1 MMIQD
6 RTFAAVVKNRNFFVL
21 WMAQI
26 LSQTA
31 QNGIH
36 FVQIILIETLTSST
50 AHMAVMILSFSLPA
64 VILSSIAGIAV
75 DRLSNKLVMLGSNA
89 IRVLTVATYI
99 VVIDRLGGWSLLMV
113 IYAVTFISSAIGQFF
128 APAEAT
134 TIPLLVGEERLL
146 TANALFNLTLIATQV
161 VGLVIVAPLSVKI
174 LGIKGSFAIVA
185 LMYLVAS
192 VLLSRIPR
200 DKPRLVVRSGAS
212 ILKTA
217 WEELR
222 EGWRYVASKRS
233 ILIAL
238 SQLTMTTTLLLM
250 MAMIAPGYSTRVLGM
265 RPEDAIFVFA
275 PAGVGMLAN
284 TFIVGRFGYRFRRE
298 VMSSIGFSAMVLS
311 LLGFGLAGFD
321 LPIWATIPKVP
332 AIMALSLTLGA
343 EISMVVIP
351 SETLLQEKSPP
362 ELRGRVIA
370 VYFLLAN
377 VVAIPIMLM
386 VGTMADRI
394 GIPEVVM
401 GVVFCLTI
409 IAAVTTYQAFRFR
422 GARGGLFDA
431 GTAIE
436 YYSHIDDE

>member
-1 MMIQD
+1 MTRD
-6 RTFAAVVKNRNFFVL
+6 RTFAAVVRNRNFFVL

-36 FVQIILIETLTSST
+36 FVQIVLIETLTRST

-64 VILSSIAGIAV
+64 VLLSSVAGIAV
-75 DRLSNKLVMLGSNA
+75 DRLSKKVVMLGSNGL
-89 IRVLTVATYI
+89 RVFTVVTYI
-99 VVIDRLGGWSLLMV
+99 VVLDRLGGWSLLMV

-146 TANALFNLTLIATQV
+146 TANALFNLTLIGTQV
-161 VGLVIVAPLSVKI
+161 VGLVIVAPLMVKV
-174 LGIKGSFAIVA
+174 LGIKGAFSTVA

-192 VLLSRIPR
+192 LLVSRIPR
-200 DKPRLVVRSGAS
+200 DKPRLVVESGAS
-212 ILKTA
+212 MLKTV

-222 EGWRYVASKRS
+222 EGWRYVASKRP

-238 SQLTMTTTLLLM
+238 SQLTTATTLLLM
-250 MAMIAPGYSTRVLGM
+250 MAMIAPGYATRVLGM
-265 RPEDAIFVFA
+265 LPEDAILVFA

-284 TFIVGRFGYRFRRE
+284 TFLVGRFGYRFRRE
-298 VMSSIGFSAMVLS
+298 VMSSLGFSAMVITLF
-311 LLGFGLAGFD
+311 GFGLAGFD
-321 LPIWATIPKVP
+321 LPLWSTIPKVSTV
-332 AIMALSLTLGA
+332 MLLSLMLGA
-343 EISMVVIP
+343 EMSLVVIP

-377 VVAIPIMLM
+377 LVAIPIMLV
-386 VGTMADRI
+386 VGTLADQI
-394 GIPEVVM
+394 GIARVLM
-401 GVVFCLTI
+401 GVVVILMV
-409 IAAVTTYQAFRFR
+409 IAATTTYQAFRLR
-422 GARGGLFDA
+422 RVGGGIFDA
-431 GTAIE
+431 DAAIE
-436 YYSHIDDE
+436 YYSHSGDE

>member
-1 MMIQD
+1 MTED
-6 RTFAAVVKNRNFFVL
+6 RTFAAVVRNRNFFVL

-36 FVQIILIETLTSST
+36 FVQIVLIETLTRST

-64 VILSSIAGIAV
+64 VLLSSVAGIAV
-75 DRLSNKLVMLGSNA
+75 DRLSNKVVMLASNGL
-89 IRVLTVATYI
+89 RVFTVVTYI
-99 VVIDRLGGWSLLMV
+99 VVLDRLGGWSLLMV

-146 TANALFNLTLIATQV
+146 TANALFNLTLIGTQV
-161 VGLVIVAPLSVKI
+161 VGLVIVAPLTVKV
-174 LGIKGSFAIVA
+174 LGIKGAFSTVA

-192 VLLSRIPR
+192 LLVSRIPR
-200 DKPRLVVRSGAS
+200 DKPRLVVESGAS
-212 ILKTA
+212 MLKTV

-222 EGWRYVASKRS
+222 EGWRYVASKRP

-238 SQLTMTTTLLLM
+238 SQLTTATTLLLM
-250 MAMIAPGYSTRVLGM
+250 MAMIAPGYATRVLGM
-265 RPEDAIFVFA
+265 LPEDAILVFA

-284 TFIVGRFGYRFRRE
+284 TFLVGRFGYRFRRE
-298 VMSSIGFSAMVLS
+298 VMSSLGFSAMVVTLF
-311 LLGFGLAGFD
+311 GFGLAGFD
-321 LPIWATIPKVP
+321 LPLWSTVPKVSTV
-332 AIMALSLTLGA
+332 MLLSLMLGA
-343 EISMVVIP
+343 EMSLVVIP

-377 VVAIPIMLM
+377 LVAIPIMLV
-386 VGTMADRI
+386 VGTLADQI
-394 GIPEVVM
+394 GIARVVM
-401 GVVFCLTI
+401 GVVVILMV
-409 IAAVTTYQAFRFR
+409 IAATTTYQAFRLR
-422 GARGGLFDA
+422 RVGGGLFDA
-431 GTAIE
+431 GAAIE
-436 YYSHIDDE
+436 YYSHSDEE

>member
-6 RTFAAVVKNRNFFVL
+6 RTFATVVKNRNFFVL

-36 FVQIILIETLTSST
+36 FVQIILIETLTRST

-64 VILSSIAGIAV
+64 VILSSVAGIAV

-99 VVIDRLGGWSLLMV
+99 VVLDRLGGWSLLLV
-113 IYAVTFISSAIGQFF
+113 IYAVTFISSAVGQFF

-146 TANALFNLTLIATQV
+146 TANALFNLTLIGTQV
-161 VGLVIVAPLSVKI
+161 VGLVIVAPLTVKI
-174 LGIKGSFAIVA
+174 LGIKGSFATVA
-185 LMYLVAS
+185 VMYLLAS
-192 VLLSRIPR
+192 LLLSRIPR
-200 DKPRLVVRSGAS
+200 DKPRLVVKAGAS
-212 ILKTA
+212 MLKTA

-233 ILIAL
+233 IVIAL

-265 RPEDAIFVFA
+265 LPEDAIFVFA

-284 TFIVGRFGYRFRRE
+284 TFLVGRFGYRFRRE
-298 VMSSIGFSAMVLS
+298 VLSSVGFSAMVVT

-321 LPIWATIPKVP
+321 LPLWATIPKVP

-370 VYFLLAN
+370 AYFLLAN
-377 VVAIPIMLM
+377 LVAIPIMLM
-386 VGTMADRI
+386 VGTVADRI
-394 GIPEVVM
+394 GIPQVLM

-409 IAAVTTYQAFRFR
+409 IAAVTTHQAFTFR
-422 GARGGLFDA
+422 GGRGGLLDA
-431 GTAIE
+431 SAAIE
-436 YYSHIDDE
+436 YYSHTDDE

>member
-6 RTFAAVVKNRNFFVL
+6 RTFATVVKNRNFFVL

-36 FVQIILIETLTSST
+36 FVQIILIETLTRST

-99 VVIDRLGGWSLLMV
+99 IVLDRLGGWSLLLV
-113 IYAVTFISSAIGQFF
+113 IYAVTFISSAVGQFF

-134 TIPLLVGEERLL
+134 TIPMLVGEERLL
-146 TANALFNLTLIATQV
+146 TANALFNLTLIGTQV
-161 VGLVIVAPLSVKI
+161 VGLVIVAPLTVKI
-174 LGIKGSFAIVA
+174 LGIKGSFATVA
-185 LMYLVAS
+185 VMYLLAS
-192 VLLSRIPR
+192 LLLSRIPR
-200 DKPRLVVRSGAS
+200 DKPRLVVKAGAS
-212 ILKTA
+212 MLKTA

-265 RPEDAIFVFA
+265 LPEDAIFVFA

-284 TFIVGRFGYRFRRE
+284 TFLVGRFGYRFRRE
-298 VMSSIGFSAMVLS
+298 VMSSVGFSAMVVT

-321 LPIWATIPKVP
+321 LPLWAVIPKVP

-377 VVAIPIMLM
+377 LVAIPIMLM

-394 GIPEVVM
+394 GIPQVVM

-409 IAAVTTYQAFRFR
+409 IAAVTTHQAFGFR
-422 GARGGLFDA
+422 GGRGGLLDEGA
-431 GTAIE
+431 AIE
-436 YYSHIDDE
+436 YYSHTDDE

>member
-6 RTFAAVVKNRNFFVL
+6 RTFATVVKNRNFFVL

-36 FVQIILIETLTSST
+36 FVQIILIETLTRST

-99 VVIDRLGGWSLLMV
+99 VVLDRLGGWSLLLV
-113 IYAVTFISSAIGQFF
+113 IYAVTFISSAVGQFF

-134 TIPLLVGEERLL
+134 TIPMLVGEERLL
-146 TANALFNLTLIATQV
+146 TANALFNLTLIGTQV
-161 VGLVIVAPLSVKI
+161 VGLVIVAPLTVKI
-174 LGIKGSFAIVA
+174 LGIKGSFATVA
-185 LMYLVAS
+185 VMYLLAS
-192 VLLSRIPR
+192 LLLSRIPR
-200 DKPRLVVRSGAS
+200 DKPRLVVKAGAS
-212 ILKTA
+212 MLKTA

-265 RPEDAIFVFA
+265 LPEDAIFVFA

-284 TFIVGRFGYRFRRE
+284 TFLVGRFGYRFRRE
-298 VMSSIGFSAMVLS
+298 VMSSVGFSAMVVT

-321 LPIWATIPKVP
+321 LPLWAVIPKVP

-351 SETLLQEKSPP
+351 AETLLQEKSPP

-377 VVAIPIMLM
+377 LVAIPIMLM

-394 GIPEVVM
+394 GIPQVVM

-409 IAAVTTYQAFRFR
+409 IAAVTTHQAFGFR
-422 GARGGLFDA
+422 GGRGGLLDA
-431 GTAIE
+431 GAAIE
-436 YYSHIDDE
+436 YYSHTDDE

>member
-1 MMIQD
+1 MMVHD

-36 FVQIILIETLTSST
+36 FVQIILIETLTRST

-64 VILSSIAGIAV
+64 VILSSIAGIVV
-75 DRLSNKLVMLGSNA
+75 DRLSNKQVMLASNG

-99 VVIDRLGGWSLLMV
+99 VVLDRLGGWSLLVV

-146 TANALFNLTLIATQV
+146 TANALFNLTLIGTQV
-161 VGLVIVAPLSVKI
+161 VGLVVLAPLTVKL
-174 LGIKGSFAIVA
+174 LGIKGSFGVVA
-185 LMYLVAS
+185 VMYLVAS
-192 VLLSRIPR
+192 LLLSRIPR
-200 DKPRLVVRSGAS
+200 DKPRLVVEAGAS
-212 ILKTA
+212 MLRTA

-222 EGWRYVASKRS
+222 EGWQYVASTRA
-233 ILIAL
+233 IIIAL
-238 SQLTMTTTLLLM
+238 SQLTMTTTLLMM
-250 MAMIAPGYSTRVLGM
+250 MAMVAPGYATRVLGM
-265 RPEDAIFVFA
+265 MPEDAVFVFA

-284 TFIVGRFGYRFRRE
+284 TFLVGRFGYRFRRE
-298 VMSSIGFSAMVLS
+298 VMSSLGFSAMVVTVFGL
-311 LLGFGLAGFD
+311 GLAGFD
-321 LPIWATIPKVP
+321 LALWTVIPKVP

-343 EISMVVIP
+343 EIALVVIP
-351 SETLLQEKSPP
+351 AETLLQEKSPP

-377 VVAIPIMLM
+377 LVAIPIMLT
-386 VGTMADRI
+386 VGTMADQI

-401 GVVFCLTI
+401 GVAFCLTI

-422 GARGGLFDA
+422 GRAAGILEN

-436 YYSHIDDE
+436 YYSHTEDE